1 MARLVEIRPG
11 GGKRWDLAPLTRIG
25 RDADNDVCLADPLV
39 SPRHAEVRIAED
51 GEARLV
57 DLGSRR
63 GTFLA
68 SRRVSESVLRDGDEI
83 LIGVARLRFET
94 QSARSADGASGTVS
108 LAHGTSLENLLK
120 LPVAVSFRPAADI
133 GSVDDLR
140 RDHEKLRAAVQLT
153 RTLGVE
159 HDPAALLGRLM
170 DTAFQLLDA
179 ERGVAMLI
187 DPATGQPT
195 LQIARGRDGRATNV
209 VISTSLLSEV
219 ISARAG
225 VITSDAGSDQRFSRA
240 ASLYTQGI
248 RSAMCVPLVYQDEIL
263 GIVHVDSRDTAG
275 AFTPKDLE
283 LFSTIASQAALA
295 VKNALLVGMMRSQ
308 AAAEKTRLES
318 IVKNLPSGVLLLDGE
333 RRIIAL
339 NEQASEL
346 LPAVTEARLGDE
358 LELVGNMTVDDVLA
372 YRGRTPLIVNR
383 AKRFFTVVASA
394 AGAETVVVLHDVT
407 LERAEEARE
416 SQKERLALIGQL
428 AGGVAHDFN
437 NLLAVILNYARFAE
451 PEIDNAEVR
460 EDVRQIR
467 LAAQRATELTRQLL
481 AFSRREVIHPRI
493 IEANKLVGD
502 MEKLVRRTLGEHIGL
517 STHFGADLPAIRVDP
532 SKLEQVVL
540 NLVVN
545 ARDAMPD
552 GGTLRLATAA
562 IALEGADA
570 ELEGM
575 PPGRYV
581 AISVADTGCGMAPE
595 VAERVFEPFFTTKE
609 KGKGTGLGLATVY
622 GIVKQAGGGIALHSE
637 PGVGTVFRVLLPVT
651 DEEPQFEAEK
661 PAPAGG
667 RETVL
672 IAEDE
677 PAVREITRRILSQA
691 GYEVLIAG
699 TGDEALA
706 VAAAHAGP
714 IPLLLTDLVM
724 PGMSGKQLAERFR
737 TERPEGRVLYM
748 SGYFDEDVT
757 GTGVL
762 DAGLAFLPKPF
773 SRDELLLH
781 VREVLGAALAEPDRL
796 ANRRGVA

>member
-1 MARLVEIRPG
+1 MASLVEVKPG
-11 GGKRWDLAPLTRIG
+11 GGKRWNLSPLTRIG
-25 RDADNDVCLADPLV
+25 RDVDNDICLADPLV
-39 SPRHAEVRIAED
+39 SPRHAEVRTADD
-51 GEARLV
+51 GGYRLV

-68 SRRVSESVLRDGDEI
+68 SRRVTDAALQDGDEI
-83 LIGVARLRFET
+83 LIGVARLRFEKAAEQT
-94 QSARSADGASGTVS
+94 VVIETGPTGTVS
-108 LAHGTSLENLLK
+108 LGEGSALESLLK
-120 LPVAVSFRPAADI
+120 VPVAITFRPAAAI

-140 RDHEKLRAAVQLT
+140 RDHGKLLAAVQLT
-153 RTLGVE
+153 RALGVE
-159 HDPAALLGRLM
+159 HDPVALLGRLL

-195 LQIARGRDGRATNV
+195 LQIARGRDGKPTNV
-209 VISTSLLSEV
+209 VLSTSLLSEV

-225 VITSDAGSDQRFSRA
+225 VITSDPGSDSRFSRA
-240 ASLYTQGI
+240 ASLFNQGI
-248 RSAMCVPLVYQDEIL
+248 RSAMCVPLLYQDEIL
-263 GIVHVDSRDTAG
+263 GIVHVDSRGTAG

-283 LFSTIASQAALA
+283 LFSVIASQAALA
-295 VKNALLVGMMRSQ
+295 VKNALLVGMMRTQ
-308 AAAEKTRLES
+308 AAAEKTRLER

-339 NEQASEL
+339 NEQAAEL
-346 LPAVTEARLGDE
+346 LPAVTESRMGDE
-358 LELVGNMTVDDVLA
+358 LELLGNLTLDEVLA
-372 YRGRTPLIVNR
+372 YRGRTPLLVNR
-383 AKRFFTVVASA
+383 SKRIFTVVATS

-416 SQKERLALIGQL
+416 SQKERMALIGQL
-428 AGGVAHDFN
+428 AGGIAHDFN

-451 PEIDNAEVR
+451 PEIQDAEVR

-493 IEANKLVGD
+493 IEPNKLVGD

-517 STHFGADLPAIRVDP
+517 ATHFGDGLPAVRVDP

-545 ARDAMPD
+545 ARDAMPE
-552 GGTLRLATAA
+552 GGTLRLATADITLDA
-562 IALEGADA
+562 ADA
-570 ELEGM
+570 EQESL

-581 AISVADTGCGMAPE
+581 AISIADTGCGMPPE
-595 VAERVFEPFFTTKE
+595 VAARVFEPFFTTKE

-622 GIVKQAGGGIALHSE
+622 GIVKQAGGGIALHTE
-637 PGVGTVFRVLLPVT
+637 AGVGTVFRVLLPVT
-651 DEEPQFEAEK
+651 DEEPQVDEAQV
-661 PAPAGG
+661 APAGG

-677 PAVREITRRILSQA
+677 PAVREITRRILAQA

-699 TGDEALA
+699 SGDEALA
-706 VAAAHAGP
+706 AATAHQGP
-714 IPLLLTDLVM
+714 IQLLLTDLVM

-737 TERPEGRVLYM
+737 KERAEGSVLYM
-748 SGYFDEDVT
+748 SGYFDDEVI
-757 GTGVL
+757 GKGVL
-762 DAGLAFLPKPF
+762 DAGVAFLPKPF
-773 SRDELLLH
+773 SRDELLH
-781 VREVLGAALAEPDRL
+781 RVRQVLGA
-796 ANRRGVA
+796 